1 MRQRGFTLV
10 ELVVVIGVILLL
22 AGLTLSVGVVVV
34 EQSERRQTEAVVHLL
49 GAAVSE
55 WERLA
60 DRKVTWGNGAA
71 YEVHPEPETEFVF
84 TISEILGVISRP
96 PEVQK
101 ILAQIDPDFL
111 YRYETTPPPWI
122 DTPDEQAQLSRFF
135 GSLTVLDAWGTP
147 IYATHPGSPAP
158 PGTEYV
164 DSDGTIRTLNEYY
177 YGIAPNRQIV
187 FISAGP
193 DGLFG
198 LPEEFGTLGEGAAEA
213 QAKARLDNTYSAPVT
228 FVTYD
233 Y

>member
-34 EQSERRQTEAVVHLL
+34 EQSERRQTETVVQLL
-49 GAAVSE
+49 GAAVAE

-60 DRKVTWGNGAA
+60 DRKLMWGSGTAF
-71 YEVHPEPETEFVF
+71 EVHPETALVF
-84 TISEILGVISRP
+84 TITEVLDVISRP

-111 YRYETTPPPWI
+111 YRYELTPPRWI
-122 DTPDEQAQLSRFF
+122 DAPDEQSDYNGFV

-147 IYATHPGSPAP
+147 IYATHPGRPFDLAYDEGP
-158 PGTEYV
+158 DP
-164 DSDGTIRTLNEYY
+164 DGTNTTYNESQ
-177 YGIAPNRQIV
+177 YGVAPNRQIV
-187 FISAGP
+187 FVSAGP
-193 DGLFG
+193 DRLFG
-198 LPEEFGTLGEGAAEA
+198 IAGEFDTLGEGEAAARAEA
-213 QAKARLDNTYSAPVT
+213 RRDNTYSAPVT